1 MQSSIE
7 ATRPEGGPSVSNPNP
22 CLGHVWRLYMRVIVK
37 GRHFNLTPAVKAH
50 AEEKL
55 GKSLMRIFDR
65 PAAKIEIELG
75 FLGEKRGDDTH
86 ECRVSVFMPHGRPIN
101 ITEIDDNMYKAIDLA
116 RDRLIEQ
123 VKRQQGRKNHLSR
136 NRKEAAR
143 LREQTARAS
152 LTSEQEAWEDE
163 VAEYEHSVS
172 A

>member
-1 MQSSIE
+1 
-7 ATRPEGGPSVSNPNP
+7 
-22 CLGHVWRLYMRVIVK
+22 MRVIVK
-37 GRHFNLTPAVKAH
+37 GRHMDLTPSLKAH

-55 GKSLMRIFDR
+55 GQSLMRIFDR
-65 PAAKIEIELG
+65 PAAKIEIELSD
-75 FLGEKRGDDTH
+75 LGHVTGRESH
-86 ECRVSVFMPHGRPIN
+86 ECRVSVFIPHGRAIN

-143 LREQTARAS
+143 LREQTARES
-152 LTSEQEAWEDE
+152 MTSEQEVWEDE

>member
-1 MQSSIE
+1 
-7 ATRPEGGPSVSNPNP
+7 
-22 CLGHVWRLYMRVIVK
+22 MRVIVK
-37 GRHFNLTPAVKAH
+37 GRHMDLTPSLKAH

-65 PAAKIEIELG
+65 PAAKIEIELSD
-75 FLGEKRGDDTH
+75 LGHLHGKESS
-86 ECRVSVFMPHGRPIN
+86 ECRVSVFIPHGRAIN

-123 VKRQQGRKNHLSR
+123 VKRQQGRKAHMSR
-136 NRKEAAR
+136 SRKEAAR
-143 LREQTARAS
+143 MREETARME
-152 LTSEQEAWEDE
+152 LTAEHEVWEDE